1 MDCGGEG
8 SHGLGIGG
16 KSALVCAAS
25 KGLGKACA
33 MSLAREGVAVTIVA
47 RTLETLEAAGG
58 EIHAQTG
65 AYNVTINN
73 LLPGAFDTDRLRSP
87 MEAEAK
93 ASGRSFDEVYR
104 GHAEATP
111 ACRFGTP
118 AEFGDACAYL
128 CSAQAGYITGQNLLM
143 DGGAYLGTF

>member
-1 MDCGGEG
+1 MD
-8 SHGLGIGG
+8 LGIGG
-16 KSALVCAAS
+16 KSALVCAVS

-33 MSLAREGVAVTIVA
+33 MSLAR
-47 RTLETLEAAGG
+47 
-58 EIHAQTG
+58 QTVP
-65 AYNVTINN
+65 YNVTINN

-118 AEFGDACAYL
+118 AEFGGACAYL

-143 DGGAYLGTF
+143 DGGAYPGTF